1 MPHLSK
7 REAIDL
13 ARGRLG
19 LKPGIRASVFP
30 VLRTDSPDGVYYLLV
45 FGEPEAAVGV
55 AAVDVAT
62 GDVTTWA
69 TLPGTA
75 PHKLIDAETAS
86 RRAGLRGKSRAQ
98 LVWKSSPG
106 SRSPLYP
113 LWQIS
118 TDEKTVYVDQ
128 QGMVWSSLEPPT
140 RGG

>member
-1 MPHLSK
+1 MPPLSK

-13 ARGRLG
+13 ARGSLG
-19 LKPGIRASVFP
+19 LKPGIRASAFR
-30 VLRTDSPDGVYYLLV
+30 VLRTDPPDGVYYLLV

-55 AAVDVAT
+55 AAVDAAT
-62 GDVTTWA
+62 GNVTTWA
-69 TLPGTA
+69 NLPGTA
-75 PHKLIDAETAS
+75 PHTLIDAETAS

-98 LVWKSSPG
+98 LVWRSSPR

-118 TDEKTVYVDQ
+118 TNEKTVYVDQ
-128 QGMVWSSLEPPT
+128 QGTVWPSLESPT

>member
-1 MPHLSK
+1 
-7 REAIDL
+7 
-13 ARGRLG
+13 
-19 LKPGIRASVFP
+19 
-30 VLRTDSPDGVYYLLV
+30 
-45 FGEPEAAVGV
+45 VGV

-75 PHKLIDAETAS
+75 PHTLIDAETAS

-98 LVWKSSPG
+98 LVWRSSPG

-118 TDEKTVYVDQ
+118 TDEETVYVDQ
-128 QGMVWSSLEPPT
+128 QGTVWPSLESPT